1 MRMPVHLDSQMT
13 FEIRIMRRCE
23 RVAGAQHNFKHVTAI
38 LQVLERF
45 EIFWDQGLSLDP
57 V

>member
-23 RVAGAQHNFKHVTAI
+23 RVAGAQSALDIDNQ
-38 LQVLERF
+38 LLESIIDLRNR
-45 EIFWDQGLSLDP
+45 
-57 V
+57 